1 MDICKKAEL
10 IKAGAQDK
18 PLVPIKIIDCGEL
31 THENKLTSNNA
42 EFLATYDTENEE
54 ETPEDRRVEI

>member
-18 PLVPIKIIDCGEL
+18 PLVPIKIVDCDEL
-31 THENKLTSNNA
+31 SLEGKLTSATA
-42 EFLATYDTENEE
+42 EYLETYNRENEE
-54 ETPEDRRVEI
+54 ETPEDKRVEI